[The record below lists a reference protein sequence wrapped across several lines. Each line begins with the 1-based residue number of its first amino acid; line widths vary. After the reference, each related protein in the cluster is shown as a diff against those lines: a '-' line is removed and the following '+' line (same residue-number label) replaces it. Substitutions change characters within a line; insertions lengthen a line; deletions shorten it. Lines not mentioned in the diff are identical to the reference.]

1 MARGVYL
8 WHGSQSYVCAHC
20 CAFGGPFSFLVLGT
34 TGMNRPGSMG
44 IHVPT
49 IKVRV
54 HPYKDCDF
62 LSDRS
67 IVVQIHQD
75 GSVWINETKE
85 SREQLGPVLAE
96 IFGPREERV
105 VYLLSSPDASFG
117 EFADTYN
124 TIASSTRD
132 LHIVLSTRQLD
143 KELQQCP
150 PESACALDWP
160 DHTSVPCAWA
170 NVPIQVAPVPRHALH

>member
-1 MARGVYL
+1 MSIYDVDPNRMRALIAAPLVSL
-8 WHGSQSYVCAHC
+8 
-20 CAFGGPFSFLVLGT
+20 FLILVLCTIGVR
-34 TGMNRPGSMG
+34 RPASVGL
-44 IHVPT
+44 HVPT
-49 IKVRV
+49 LKVRV

-75 GSVWINETKE
+75 GSLWINETKE
-85 SREQLGPVLAE
+85 SREKLGPTLAM
-96 IFGPREERV
+96 IFESREERV
-105 VYLLSSPDASFG
+105 VYLLPSPQVSFK
-117 EFADTYN
+117 EFADIYN
-124 TIASSTRD
+124 TIASSTSN

-160 DHTSVPCAWA
+160 DHTTVPCAWA
-170 NVPIQVAPVPRHALH
+170 NVPITVVDVPHHVLH